1 MDAPPP
7 STARDGLQVVERSA
21 TVLRA
26 VAGHGGGPRLAD
38 LAEVVDLP
46 KTTIHRVVNALAAE
60 GLLRID
66 DGGRIWLGPLLLSL
80 SRAATGDL
88 AAQVR
93 PAVLA
98 LHRELDETVDVS
110 VVDGGVVRFIDQV
123 QSTQPLRA
131 VSAVGASFPLHAT
144 ANGKAVLAALP
155 PGEAAAV
162 LGGPLVSLTPN
173 TITDLATLRGE
184 LAEIAAVGV
193 AFDREEHTLGISA
206 AGVAVVGPTGPVLAL
221 SVPAPTERF
230 ERTRAQIV
238 DALVRAGIEAAALLG
253 L

>member
-1 MDAPPP
+1 M
-7 STARDGLQVVERSA
+7 VERSA
-21 TVLRA
+21 LLLRA

-46 KTTIHRVVNALAAE
+46 KTTIHRLVNALAAE

-66 DGGRIWLGPLLLSL
+66 DGGRIWLGALLLSL

-155 PGEAAAV
+155 PGEAATV
-162 LGGPLVSLTPN
+162 LAGPLVSLTSA
-173 TITDLATLRGE
+173 TITDAVALRAE
-184 LAEIAAVGV
+184 LAAIAAAGV

-206 AGVAVVGPTGPVLAL
+206 AGIAVVGPTGPVLAL

-230 ERTRAQIV
+230 ERTQDRIV
-238 DALVRAGIEAAALLG
+238 EALVRAGAEATALLG

>member
-1 MDAPPP
+1 
-7 STARDGLQVVERSA
+7 VERSA
-21 TVLRA
+21 LVLRS

-66 DGGRIWLGPLLLSL
+66 DGGRIWLGPLLLAL

-110 VVDGGVVRFIDQV
+110 VVDGGVVRFIDQL

-155 PGEAAAV
+155 PGEAASV
-162 LGGPLVSLTPN
+162 LAGPLPALTAA
-173 TITDLATLRGE
+173 TITEAEALRSE
-184 LAEIAAVGV
+184 LARIAVDGI
-193 AFDREEHTLGISA
+193 AFDREEHTLGICA
-206 AGVAVVGPTGPVLAL
+206 AGVAIVGPTGPVLAL

-230 ERTRAQIV
+230 ERTQDQIV
-238 DALVRAGIEAAALLG
+238 AALRRAGASAAALLG

>member
-1 MDAPPP
+1 MSAPPP
-7 STARDGLQVVERSA
+7 RDGLQVLQRSVL
-21 TVLRA
+21 VLRA

-46 KTTIHRVVNALAAE
+46 KTTIHRVVNALATE

-98 LHRELDETVDVS
+98 LHRALDETVDVS
-110 VVDGGVVRFIDQV
+110 VVDGGAVRFIDQV

-162 LGGPLVSLTPN
+162 LAGPLPALTPH
-173 TITDLATLRGE
+173 TITDPAALRAE
-184 LAEIAAVGV
+184 LAEIASVGV

-230 ERTRAQIV
+230 ERTRSEIV
-238 DALVRAGIEAAALLG
+238 AALRTAATEAAALLG